1 MSDIYLFL
9 RVGVAEGLMLFEG
22 MLFQGMLFE
31 VVLSG

>member
-9 RVGVAEGLMLFEG
+9 RVGVAEGIMLFEG
-22 MLFQGMLFE
+22 MLFK